1 MVLKSG
7 ADKVAINTAAVKN
20 PNLIKEASRIFGSS
34 TIISSIE
41 VSNNQDGEY
50 LIYTDNGREFTG
62 IKALDWCKKVEDLGA
77 GEILLTSIDN
87 EGTGNGFDNE
97 ITSNICEIVNIPVIA
112 HGGARDY
119 LDIEKVIKFSGASAV
134 ALASM
139 LHYGA
144 IKDLIYDRTN
154 IYEGNTSYIQ
164 SENTFKSFEQNNIKN
179 IKQQLE
185 GSVSTRI

>member
-1 MVLKSG
+1 ML
-7 ADKVAINTAAVKN
+7 DQ
-20 PNLIKEASRIFGSS
+20 ERIFSVLELLNLLNQSNKIASKLLQSYYRSKKLIGSKDRRFIS
-34 TIISSIE
+34 KSFWNIIRHRYKI
-41 VSNNQDGEY
+41 NWHLN
-50 LIYTDNGREFTG
+50 
-62 IKALDWCKKVEDLGA
+62 
-77 GEILLTSIDN
+77 
-87 EGTGNGFDNE
+87 
-97 ITSNICEIVNIPVIA
+97 
-112 HGGARDY
+112 Y